1 MAIATAIK
9 APVTR
14 AQKDAARATKKAAAV
29 VATRD
34 ANVGTL
40 INKAG
45 QAAASMYTLCREAA
59 QAAAKQLNPAKPLQ
73 ERLSEVVSLY
83 AADFAAAGHNV
94 KAVFSDALMLH
105 ACAQTPVSVNAIGTD
120 GKKCE
125 QHVTAA
131 DAVNMSKHA
140 MRDAAKQVR
149 EAHGIGRKAGAGR
162 KAAVPAAK
170 PTSKVAQPATVTAS
184 EVDRFTSWLDDMD
197 AYIGDAVYHP
207 RIVAHLITL
216 GFTLSKAAKGRTVTG
231 AASH

>member
-1 MAIATAIK
+1 MAQALVNK

-14 AQKDAARATKKAAAV
+14 AQKDAARATKRAHGC

-34 ANVGTL
+34 AAVGTL

-73 ERLSEVVSLY
+73 ERLAEVISLY
-83 AADFAAAGHNV
+83 AADFTAAGHNV

-105 ACAQTPVSVNAIGTD
+105 ACAQTPVSVTAIGTD

-125 QHVTAA
+125 QHVTAV
-131 DAVNMSKHA
+131 DAVNMPKHA

-162 KAAVPAAK
+162 KAAAPTAK
-170 PTSKVAQPATVTAS
+170 PQGAQPATVIAS
-184 EVDRFTSWLDDMD
+184 EVDSFTRWLDDMD
-197 AYIGDAVYHP
+197 GYITDSVYHP

-216 GFTLSKAAKGRTVTG
+216 GFTLSKAAKGRTVHC

>member
-1 MAIATAIK
+1 MAIATATK
-9 APVTR
+9 PVQTR

-83 AADFAAAGHNV
+83 AADFTAAGHNV

-105 ACAQTPVSVNAIGTD
+105 ACAQTPVSVTAIGTD
-120 GKKCE
+120 GKKAE

-162 KAAVPAAK
+162 KAAAPTAK
-170 PTSKVAQPATVTAS
+170 PQAAQPATVTAS
-184 EVDRFTSWLDDMD
+184 EVDEFTTWLDDMD

-216 GFTLSKAAKGRTVTG
+216 GFTLSKAAKGRTVVG